1 MTTELQML
9 VLASMLTVLMSFPGV
24 GALIVSNGM
33 RYGFGNRDESPALP
47 AWAGRANRAY
57 RNMLDNLLPFAALV
71 LAAQVAGVSNETT
84 VWGATVFFWARV
96 AYAGIYIAGIPYLRT
111 LAFVVALGGMFDIA
125 RALWGSWSALPPV

>member
-9 VLASMLTVLMSFPGV
+9 VQASLLTVVMSFPSV
-24 GALIVSNGM
+24 GALIVSNGI
-33 RYGFGNRDESPALP
+33 RYGMGNRDEPASLP
-47 AWAGRANRAY
+47 PWAGRANRAY

-71 LAAQVAGVSNETT
+71 LAAHVAGVSNEAT
-84 VWGATVFFWARV
+84 VWGATLFFWARV

-125 RALWGSWSALPPV
+125 RELWGSWSALPPA